1 MAFATIVT
9 NCDKAHSLHIAHLII
24 IGFTVLYIFITN
36 GTTTATATNMHV
48 IYERNY
54 SVELLFLPS

>member
-24 IGFTVLYIFITN
+24 IGFAILYIITSN
-36 GTTTATATNMHV
+36 AATAATATTLHV
-48 IYERNY
+48 INGDII
-54 SVELLFLPS
+54 L

>member
-24 IGFTVLYIFITN
+24 IGFAVLHILTTN
-36 GTTTATATNMHV
+36 ITTTATATATSTG
-48 IYERNY
+48 II
-54 SVELLFLPS
+54 L